1 MSTFRTI
8 NIKMNKEI
16 KIQEVVEF
24 LSKEYHFDINDR
36 DIKISEERNSVDF
49 EELLKIKDNKGNYP
63 KVEEFFKTIITKYK
77 DSEFTAY
84 EEEEPSSGGGSKYY
98 KITYQNRILT
108 IEESDW
114 LCRLSLY
121 EYEDYEEYEEDGYAD
136 LTEEEFEKY
145 KELYEEIYY
154 DYDDNI
160 FEDIEYKYK
169 KIYTINDNNE
179 ITIK

>member
-8 NIKMNKEI
+8 SIKINNEI

-24 LSKEYHFDINDR
+24 LSKEYHFDINDL
-36 DIKISEERNSVDF
+36 DVKISEENNSVYLG
-49 EELLKIKDNKGNYP
+49 ELLKLKDNKGYYP
-63 KVEEFFKTIITKYK
+63 EVDEFFKTIITKYK

-98 KITYQNRILT
+98 KITYQNRTLT
-108 IEESDW
+108 IEESPW

-136 LTEEEFEKY
+136 LTEDEFEKY
-145 KELYEEIYY
+145 KELYEEVYY

-160 FEDIEYKYK
+160 YEDIFYKDKTVYV
-169 KIYTINDNNE
+169 IDDNNE
-179 ITIK
+179 ITMK

>member
-8 NIKMNKEI
+8 NIKMNKEL

-24 LSKEYHFDINDR
+24 LSKEYHFDMNDLEV
-36 DIKISEERNSVDF
+36 KISEERNEVYLGN
-49 EELLKIKDNKGNYP
+49 LLQLEDSKGYYP
-63 KVEEFFKTIITKYK
+63 EVEEIFKTLISKYK
-77 DSEFTAY
+77 DSEFIAY
-84 EEEEPSSGGGSKYY
+84 ETEEPSSGGGSKYY
-98 KITYQNRILT
+98 KITYQNRTLT
-108 IEESDW
+108 IEKSDW
-114 LCRLSLY
+114 LCRLILY

-145 KELYEEIYY
+145 KELYKEVYY

-160 FEDIEYKYK
+160 YEDIEYKHK
-169 KIYTINDNNE
+169 KVYIIDDNNE